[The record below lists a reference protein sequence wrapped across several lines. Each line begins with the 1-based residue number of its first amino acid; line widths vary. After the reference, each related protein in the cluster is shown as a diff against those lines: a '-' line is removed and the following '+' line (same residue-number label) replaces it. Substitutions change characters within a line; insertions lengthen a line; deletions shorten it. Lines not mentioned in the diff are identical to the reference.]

1 MTRSEIHEFVTS
13 WVRAWTAED
22 LEALLACYDDDAEL
36 GSPLLRTVRGISAI
50 ERSHQDLFLAFADVE
65 VEVHDVVIDE
75 EQQRAVL
82 IFTIHATQQGEFLG
96 FPASRRRTAT
106 PSAYAFTLKNGRI
119 GSERRLYDYAG
130 FLMQLGIL
138 KTRNV

>member
-1 MTRSEIHEFVTS
+1 MTRIEIQALVNA

-36 GSPLLRTVRGISAI
+36 VSPLFRTVRGISAI
-50 ERSHQDLFLAFADVE
+50 ERSHQDLFLAFADVQ
-65 VEVHDVVIDE
+65 VDVHHVVIDE
-75 EQQRAVL
+75 EQQQAAL
-82 IFTIHATQQGEFLG
+82 IFTIHATQQGDFLG

-106 PSAYAFTLKNGRI
+106 PSAYVFTLKNGRI
-119 GSERRLYDYAG
+119 VSERRLYDYGG

-138 KTRNV
+138 KTRSV